1 MLDLHL
7 NVAMVAFLVFAV
19 STQFFPNVLKN
30 VKVPIVREVVEMLN
44 NNRKGFVYNSL
55 VVALVAGVSSYL
67 AMRLCGS
74 NDSCV
79 TRLSNLAGA
88 IKNRAVA
95 TSQ

>member
-1 MLDLHL
+1 
-7 NVAMVAFLVFAV
+7 
-19 STQFFPNVLKN
+19 
-30 VKVPIVREVVEMLN
+30 MLN